1 VGSTRQT
8 NAAPHHCTLQ
18 VPTAKKSL
26 LFLPLLEYLI
36 LNQYH
41 ETDDS
46 LDRPSY
52 WGSGCEPRCLAERSV
67 VAKLPQASIFG
78 LSALL
83 LSQPV
88 TNLAKINP
96 ADDYLGGLKEG
107 AMFFSQTVPWDD
119 EQLPSHRPSIGKQ
132 ILRTVVRFSFVFL
145 IGAGTTLRL
154 LHDQDRN

>member
-1 VGSTRQT
+1 
-8 NAAPHHCTLQ
+8 
-18 VPTAKKSL
+18 
-26 LFLPLLEYLI
+26 
-36 LNQYH
+36 
-41 ETDDS
+41 
-46 LDRPSY
+46 
-52 WGSGCEPRCLAERSV
+52 
-67 VAKLPQASIFG
+67 
-78 LSALL
+78 
-83 LSQPV
+83 V